1 MRDYGECITR
11 FVVRL
16 PNGQIFET
24 EQVAQKVAKEYEI
37 PLRHAKA
44 VTNNQLKRLADAGHI
59 DRIQKGIYFKAK
71 HTIFGKTRPNLDGYA
86 VQLLTIQ
93 GEQVIGYV
101 TGAAFMNR
109 IGLTTLMPRE
119 IEIVSNQYRR
129 VLPDGCHVAAKR
141 PAVQVNTE
149 NYKYLQ
155 LLDAIETLNES
166 HIDAENP
173 YELIRMLARD
183 REINPMALIGYARRH
198 YPVKTLLRTVDIFT
212 GVTE

>member
-11 FVVRL
+11 FVLRL

-24 EQVAQKVAKEYEI
+24 EQVAQEVAKKHEI

-44 VTNNQLKRLADAGHI
+44 VTNNHLKRMADAGQI

-71 HTIFGKTRPNLDGYA
+71 STVFGKTRPNLDGYA
-86 VQLLTIQ
+86 VQLLTTQ
-93 GEQVIGYV
+93 GDQVIGYV
-101 TGAAFMNR
+101 AGAAFMNR
-109 IGLTTLMPRE
+109 IGLTTLLPRE

-129 VLPDGCHVAAKR
+129 VLPNGCHVAAKR
-141 PAVQVNTE
+141 PAVQVNKK

-155 LLDAIETLNES
+155 LLDAIEALNEN

-173 YELIRMLARD
+173 YELIRVSAEE
-183 REINPMALIGYARRH
+183 REIDPMILIGYARRH
-198 YPVKTLLRTVDIFT
+198 YSVKTLLRTVDIFT